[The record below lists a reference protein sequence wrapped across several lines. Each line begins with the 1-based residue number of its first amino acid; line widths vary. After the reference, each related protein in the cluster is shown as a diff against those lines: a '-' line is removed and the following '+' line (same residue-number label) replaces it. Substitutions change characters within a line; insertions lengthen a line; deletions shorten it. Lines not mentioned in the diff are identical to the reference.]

1 MPWGEC
7 RKMDERIRPDLRSF
21 PPVIFHPESAKLR
34 AMRALPMVVRFTFP
48 GE

>member
-1 MPWGEC
+1 MPWGGEC

-34 AMRALPMVVRFTFP
+34 ACVRYQGSPP
-48 GE
+48 GNIE